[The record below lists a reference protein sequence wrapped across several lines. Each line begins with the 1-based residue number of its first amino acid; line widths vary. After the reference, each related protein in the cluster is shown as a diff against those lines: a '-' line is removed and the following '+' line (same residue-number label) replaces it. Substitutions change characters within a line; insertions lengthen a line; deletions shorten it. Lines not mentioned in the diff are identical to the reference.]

1 MENKEEVEELIR
13 KIYALKFEV
22 GLYEPHELENIN
34 TPFTSWIGKCLV
46 QLSDLIKEA
55 PFGVSAEDPF

>member
-1 MENKEEVEELIR
+1 MENKEEVEELVR
-13 KIYALKFEV
+13 KIYSLHFEM
-22 GLYEPHELENIN
+22 GLCLPHELENIDN
-34 TPFTSWIGKCLV
+34 PFISWIGKCLV